1 MDSDQLC
8 ETSPVSTSSFRSWLA
23 LSCAALLL
31 SACGADRDQPASVS
45 TPVPTA
51 PVVAAIQ
58 SAPAI
63 TSQPLST
70 AVSAG
75 GSATFSVAANG
86 DALTYQWQRNGAP
99 VPDATGPSYTTPAVS
114 TTDSGAHF
122 SVVVKNADGQVAS
135 QMVTLTVTESG
146 LAN

>member
-1 MDSDQLC
+1 M
-8 ETSPVSTSSFRSWLA
+8 PTSSFRSWLTLA
-23 LSCAALLL
+23 CATLIL
-31 SACGADRDQPASVS
+31 SACGGDRNQPASVS
-45 TPVPTA
+45 TPA
-51 PVVAAIQ
+51 PVAPVAAASQ
-58 SAPAI
+58 GVPAI

-75 GSATFSVAANG
+75 GTATFNVAANG

-114 TTDSGAHF
+114 TTDSGARF

-135 QMVTLTVTESG
+135 QMATLTVSESG
-146 LAN
+146 LTN